1 MATNWVPSPFFA
13 TNPLPLFLYIPLFRG
28 EIPMTFFTQGHQ
40 AAQRA
45 SKSNSCTGQ
54 LVELKNLSEA
64 MFSTVDSVAGGD
76 WPMNRQ

>member
-13 TNPLPLFLYIPLFRG
+13 TNPLPLFRG

-64 MFSTVDSVAGGD
+64 MVSTVDSVAGGD
-76 WPMNRQ
+76 CPMNRQ